1 MTKFLQGKYSVQ
13 NPSKYVGS
21 KQPFCRSSWEM
32 VFCRMCDTRPD
43 IIKWASEPMR
53 IPYTH
58 PMTGQVTTYVPDFMI
73 QYIDRDGRTHVE
85 MIEIKPSGQTT
96 LENARGDGN
105 KAAAIV
111 NASKWTAAD
120 AFCRAQGIRFRVITE
135 LDMFATNPKRNPR
148 RRIAKTKR
156 K

>member
-43 IIKWASEPMR
+43 IVKWASEPMR

-58 PMTGQVTTYVPDFMI
+58 PVTGQVTTYVPDFMI

-85 MIEIKPSGQTT
+85 MVEIKPSGQTT

-105 KAAAIV
+105 RAAAIV
-111 NASKWTAAD
+111 NAAKWQSAYEWCAN
-120 AFCRAQGIRFRVITE
+120 QGIRFRVITE
-135 LDMFATNPKRNPR
+135 NEMFHKPKKRNP
-148 RRIAKTKR
+148 KKR